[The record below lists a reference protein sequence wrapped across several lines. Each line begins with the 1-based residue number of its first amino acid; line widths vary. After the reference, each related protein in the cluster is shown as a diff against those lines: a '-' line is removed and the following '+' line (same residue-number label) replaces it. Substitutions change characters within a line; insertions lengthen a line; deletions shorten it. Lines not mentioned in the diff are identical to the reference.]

1 MSLQKITSD
10 SGICL
15 SAEKHK
21 LKPLCGGSRS
31 NSDSEHS
38 SNEEK
43 EYRRRHSKKTSRI
56 PVRVSPQNSG
66 SDSSDEDHVRLK
78 STETDSGINLKQR
91 QGKEL
96 SIKEVL
102 LTKSTRP
109 SPRETRASA
118 LRKQAH
124 LKKAASS
131 DYVKKT

>member
-38 SNEEK
+38 SNEER

-78 STETDSGINLKQR
+78 STETDSG
-91 QGKEL
+91 
-96 SIKEVL
+96 
-102 LTKSTRP
+102 TRLP
-109 SPRETRASA
+109 AF
-118 LRKQAH
+118 
-124 LKKAASS
+124 
-131 DYVKKT
+131 